1 MTITAA
7 NDINNLYN
15 INSDAVKSSFYGTG
29 TENDGKKANLFGS
42 ILNAAVSNIT
52 DTNTALSN
60 QENEVVKWAMGISD
74 NTHDL
79 TMAVG
84 KAQTALEYTIG
95 LRADIY
101 KDTVDFVPNFDDTDL
116 ISTKQIRCNG
126 LQGN

>member
-60 QENEVVKWAMGISD
+60 RKMKLSNGQWEFR
-74 NTHDL
+74 
-79 TMAVG
+79 
-84 KAQTALEYTIG
+84 TIHM
-95 LRADIY
+95 I
-101 KDTVDFVPNFDDTDL
+101 
-116 ISTKQIRCNG
+116 
-126 LQGN
+126 

>member
-95 LRADIY
+95 LRA
-101 KDTVDFVPNFDDTDL
+101 FGSLQRNHADTDL

>member
-95 LRADIY
+95 LRDKLLEAY
-101 KDTVDFVPNFDDTDL
+101 KE
-116 ISTKQIRCNG
+116 IMQI
-126 LQGN
+126 QI